1 MSDSKKISM
10 KKYISLYIGLL
21 MLGWACQKS
30 TLNLIDPNNPTPS
43 SLQTEAGIESFAMGV
58 VEKWI
63 AAVPGE
69 GNTNIYQIVL
79 SMHSNMGDEDFS
91 PWANWGL
98 RYPANVNTITLPSP
112 YNTVIK
118 NPSGFTQQ
126 GIMEAENSRQAGEGN
141 AFQYEWAVCYY
152 MNAQCNLLLLAANDP
167 ALRLSGDTATKKG
180 ILRAWA
186 YWWKGF
192 CYSRIGSMYLAGI
205 INDNPAN
212 GETNNNFISHDSI
225 VAEGN
230 ANFDKAKAILSTLNE
245 NADYDYVFENII
257 PSFNLNTQI
266 VTPAMWIRQI
276 YTFEARNYLVNR
288 KVATMTA
295 GDWATV
301 LSLAGSGMVQGDYS
315 FMFGMNA
322 GGVND
327 LSNNFYHPFAFHS
340 YGSGFAWVSERLIQD
355 YQPGDKRFSKN
366 FESYPGG
373 PVVNVRNRGIQFG
386 TRWNV
391 IDIENGG
398 SYATDNSIGSIS
410 IGGTWEENSLMIA
423 EAKIRTGSDI
433 NGGLVLIDQIRD
445 AQNSGLAH
453 IENTGLTQAAALAQ
467 FRSERRVS
475 LYLRGLAWYDARRWG
490 VTTAAASGGGRTNAN
505 VLVPGNLVGGT
516 AAVILPCTIDYD
528 YMDYWD
534 VPQNE
539 LDFNAAGPGSAPI
552 HN

>member
-1 MSDSKKISM
+1 MKYFFFLCVGCLVFGPACKKSI
-10 KKYISLYIGLL
+10 LGL
-21 MLGWACQKS
+21 
-30 TLNLIDPNNPTPS
+30 NNPNNPTAS

-63 AAVPGE
+63 ANVPGE
-69 GNTNIYQIVL
+69 GSSNIFQIVL

-98 RYPANVNTITLPSP
+98 RYPANVNTITLPPP
-112 YNTVIK
+112 YNKVIN

-126 GIMEAENSRQAGEGN
+126 AIMESENSRLAGEGN
-141 AFQYEWAVCYY
+141 AFQYEWSVCYY
-152 MNAQCNLLLLAANDP
+152 MNSQCNLLLQAVNDP
-167 ALRLSGDTATKKG
+167 SLDLAGDTTIKKG
-180 ILRAWA
+180 VLRAWA
-186 YWWKGF
+186 YWWKGY

-205 INDNPAN
+205 INNSPAN
-212 GETNNNFISHDSI
+212 GETSNDFISHDSI

-230 ANFDKAKAILSTLNE
+230 ANFEKARAVLGSLTE
-245 NADYDYVFENII
+245 TADYDFVFQNII
-257 PSFNLNTQI
+257 PSFNSNTQI
-266 VTPAMWIRQI
+266 ITPAMWVRQI
-276 YTFEARNYLVNR
+276 NTYEARNYLVNH

-295 GDWATV
+295 TDWNAV
-301 LSLAGSGMVQGDYS
+301 LGLANNGMVQGDYS

-327 LSNNFYHPFAFHS
+327 LSANFYHPFAFHS
-340 YGSGFAWVSERLIQD
+340 YGNGFAWVSERLIQD
-355 YQPGDKRFSKN
+355 YQPGDKRFSTN
-366 FESYPGG
+366 FEPYPGG
-373 PVVNVRNRGIQFG
+373 PTVNVRNRGIQFG

-398 SYATDNSIGSIS
+398 TYATDNSIGTIS
-410 IGGTWEENSLMIA
+410 IGGTWEENNLMIA
-423 EAKIRTGSDI
+423 EAKIRMGTDI
-433 NGGLVLIDQIRD
+433 DGGLALVDAVRD

-453 IENTGLTQAAALAQ
+453 VAHTGLSQSAALEQ
-467 FRSERRVS
+467 CRSERRVG

-490 VTTAAASGGGRTNAN
+490 VTTAAASGGGRTNAM
-505 VLVPGNLVGGT
+505 VLVPGNLIGGT
-516 AAVILPCTIDYD
+516 VATLLPCTIDYD